1 MQGNQGSGRVK
12 RQRGWFVRSG
22 TLLKLEEV
30 SKRFGR
36 QVVVDRVDLTVE
48 RRSIVTL
55 IGPNGAGKTTLVKL
69 VLGLLSPDSGRID
82 RAQGLRIGYMPQRLN
97 LEPAIPLQVDRFL
110 AFAEPDPLRRRE
122 ALERTGIGGLAAHP
136 VQGLS
141 GGETQRMLL
150 ARALLRKPDLLVLD
164 EPVQGVDVSG
174 QDALY
179 KLISSLRDEL
189 GCAVFMVSHDLH
201 LVMAATDQ
209 VICLNHH
216 VCCSGSPSQVS
227 VDPEFVAL
235 FGPKTALY
243 AHDHDHD
250 HDHDIHQQR
259 IHGQD
264 EQRQRADGASQ

>member
-1 MQGNQGSGRVK
+1 MNPE
-12 RQRGWFVRSG
+12 
-22 TLLKLEEV
+22 TLLRLESV
-30 SKRFGR
+30 SKSFGR
-36 QVVVDRVDLTVE
+36 HVVVDGVDLSVE

-69 VLGLLSPDSGRID
+69 VLGLMNPSAGRIE
-82 RAQGLRIGYMPQRLN
+82 RVKGLRIGYMPQKLD
-97 LEPAIPLQVDRFL
+97 LERSIPLQVDRFL
-110 AFAEPDPLRRRE
+110 AFAEPDPRLRCE
-122 ALERTGIGGLAAHP
+122 ALERTGIGGLAEHP

-179 KLISSLRDEL
+179 KLISGLRDEL

-209 VICLNHH
+209 VICLNQH

-243 AHDHDHD
+243 AHNHDH
-250 HDHDIHQQR
+250 HHDIHQQGGEE
-259 IHGQD
+259 HQVQAGVEGGGQ
-264 EQRQRADGASQ
+264 

>member
-1 MQGNQGSGRVK
+1 MKPDV
-12 RQRGWFVRSG
+12 
-22 TLLKLEEV
+22 LLQLESV
-30 SKRFGR
+30 SKSFGR
-36 QVVVDRVDLTVE
+36 QVIVDRVDLSIE
-48 RRSIVTL
+48 KRSIVTL

-69 VLGLLSPDSGRID
+69 VLGLLSPDGGRID
-82 RAQGLRIGYMPQRLN
+82 RAEGLRIGYMPQKLS
-97 LEPAIPLQVDRFL
+97 LEPTIPLQVDRFL
-110 AFAEPDPLRRRE
+110 AFAEPDRQRRRQ
-122 ALERTGIGGLAAHP
+122 ALARTGIGALAGHP

-179 KLISSLRDEL
+179 KLIGNLRDEL

-209 VICLNHH
+209 VICLNQH

-243 AHDHDHD
+243 AHDHDH
-250 HDHDIHQQR
+250 HHDIHQHEVGSR
-259 IHGQD
+259 NGQVQG
-264 EQRQRADGASQ
+264 EKTGQ